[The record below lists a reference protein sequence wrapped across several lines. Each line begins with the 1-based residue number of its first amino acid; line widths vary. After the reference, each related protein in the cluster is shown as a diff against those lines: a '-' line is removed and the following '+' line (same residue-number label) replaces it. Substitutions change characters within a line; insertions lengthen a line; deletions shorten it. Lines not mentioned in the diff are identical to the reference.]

1 MTLVPRVFQSYY
13 TSGSLILATLLGCD
27 GNFSMTCEHQ
37 LMKNISDSLEM
48 GVDRMAVEKYLNSI
62 GVEFTY
68 FDKRDM
74 ENARDKDKELYT
86 AKIVASVELSQ
97 KNSKLVTTT
106 ELMTIGFNSDE
117 LTHSISCKQLYTGP

>member
-1 MTLVPRVFQSYY
+1 
-13 TSGSLILATLLGCD
+13 
-27 GNFSMTCEHQ
+27 MTCEHQ

-62 GVEFTY
+62 GVGFTY

-86 AKIVASVELSQ
+86 AKIVVSVELSQ
-97 KNSKLVTTT
+97 KNSKFVTTT

-117 LTHSISCKQLYTGP
+117 LTRSISCKQLYTGP